1 MFSRFCHRGP
11 RLPQVHAP
19 KLILALGFA
28 LLASPLIAAQ
38 SSSTA
43 AVLARAR
50 ALAAA
55 HHYEQANE
63 ALSALLQREP
73 RNEQAWQQLGQV
85 QSQQQLYGDAMKSFQ
100 AALAIN
106 PQAKTAQQG
115 EVHSAIQDALASR
128 AAGDQDDAL
137 AKLLQALKFA
147 PDSIQLLTDFGIQA
161 DSMNIYHDADKALTK
176 AHRLDPANLKTL
188 YALAHV
194 ELDEQ
199 NMPAAEKH
207 LRAYL
212 QQRPDD
218 ATARYGLGHLLHMIS
233 QDDQAITQL
242 KRSIAL
248 QPQQIAS
255 YYELG
260 VIALDR
266 NNRAEAQSEFAHVLK
281 LNPYHGGA
289 LTGMGMLAIRAGNY
303 QLAEKYL
310 SQAVVYAPS
319 YVPAHR
325 YYAMTLLRLGKKSQA
340 RQQISEAQS
349 LTAQQQKLSH
359 GYTLKNQS
367 TQLP

>member
-1 MFSRFCHRGP
+1 MYSLLCHRDPCSP
-11 RLPQVHAP
+11 RSYTRT
-19 KLILALGFA
+19 LILALGLL

-43 AVLARAR
+43 TTLARAR
-50 ALAAA
+50 ALAAN
-55 HHYEQANE
+55 HHFEQANQ
-63 ALSALLQREP
+63 ALSALVQREP
-73 RNEQAWQQLGQV
+73 KNEQAWQQLGQV
-85 QSQQQLYGDAMKSFQ
+85 QIQQQLYGDAMKSFQ

-106 PQAKTAQQG
+106 PHAKASQEG
-115 EVHSAIQDALASR
+115 EVHAAIQDALASR
-128 AAGDQDDAL
+128 AAGDQDNAL
-137 AKLLQALKFA
+137 AKLLQALKFV
-147 PDSIQLLTDFGIQA
+147 PNSPELLTDFGIQA
-161 DSMNIYHDADKALTK
+161 DSMNIYHNADKALTK
-176 AHRLDPANLKTL
+176 AHRLDPSNLKTL

-218 ATARYGLGHLLHMIS
+218 ATAHYGLGHLLHMIS

-266 NNRAEAQSEFAHVLK
+266 GNSAEAQSEFTHVLK

-289 LTGMGMLAIRAGNY
+289 LTGMGMLAFRARNY

-310 SQAVVYAPS
+310 SQAVLYAPS

-325 YYAMTLLRLGKKSQA
+325 YYAMTLMRLGKKSQA
-340 RQQISEAQS
+340 AQQLAEAQS
-349 LTAQQQKLSH
+349 LTAQQQTLSH
-359 GYTLKNQS
+359 GYMLKHQS